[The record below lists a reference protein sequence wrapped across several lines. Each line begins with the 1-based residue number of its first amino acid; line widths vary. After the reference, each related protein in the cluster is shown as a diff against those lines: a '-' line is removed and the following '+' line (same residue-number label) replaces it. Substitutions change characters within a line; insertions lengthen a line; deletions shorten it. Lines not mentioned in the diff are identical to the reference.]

1 MEEKEL
7 KKRILRTDLD
17 GVVFRWLCLVIVCV
31 LRSLSVGQLYYELM
45 ISEKIQKY
53 YLLVNTHTGLLLVNQ
68 HTDILGN
75 RSKIIFSKSSSWC

>member
-1 MEEKEL
+1 MEEKDL

-53 YLLVNTHTGLLLVNQ
+53 YLLLVSRVY
-68 HTDILGN
+68 TD
-75 RSKIIFSKSSSWC
+75 